1 MISLVTN
8 CCVELFA
15 IYKEVQSMFETGR
28 LSVPE
33 DVTLLFQDDNFGTI
47 RRLPTAEESK
57 RKGGAGVSHYSLP
70 LKIECLKNAGVL
82 SSPICRRS
90 SQLQVDQHKFAGK
103 SMLSYVERVTHN

>member
-1 MISLVTN
+1 MSSLVTN

-57 RKGGAGVSHYSLP
+57 RKGGAGVSIPFSSTQDRL
-70 LKIECLKNAGVL
+70 LTECRFTTIFNMSEIHVATSG
-82 SSPICRRS
+82 STQTRW
-90 SQLQVDQHKFAGK
+90 
-103 SMLSYVERVTHN
+103 